1 MRVFCQACLCTYV
14 QCSSCGSLCKDT
26 RKMREK
32 HAAQCPRSRPA
43 AAASLAAIMR
53 AAAAPTAAAR
63 AASQA
68 CRAAAHAAAAAGLA
82 AHAVSVMHDLAAA
95 DSIAAATFID
105 CPSFEGARPGY
116 DFKKGPYGLGYY
128 SRSAQLPAAS
138 TSTSDAAL
146 AGLPPEAEE
155 AEEEGSALAALAR
168 EDREADQQADL
179 AAFLGSSHR
188 HGSHRA
194 DSLPADGLRTP
205 PPEEIRMP
213 QPDWSDVLELVEGEA
228 GCSDA
233 DSDGSHS
240 DY

>member
-1 MRVFCQACLCTYV
+1 
-14 QCSSCGSLCKDT
+14 
-26 RKMREK
+26 
-32 HAAQCPRSRPA
+32 
-43 AAASLAAIMR
+43 
-53 AAAAPTAAAR
+53 
-63 AASQA
+63 
-68 CRAAAHAAAAAGLA
+68 
-82 AHAVSVMHDLAAA
+82 MHDLAAA
-95 DSIAAATFID
+95 DSIAAAAFID

-128 SRSAQLPAAS
+128 SRSAPLPAAS

-155 AEEEGSALAALAR
+155 PEEAEGGLLAALAR

-188 HGSHRA
+188 HGCDRA

-213 QPDWSDVLELVEGEA
+213 QTDWSHVLKFVEGEA

>member
-1 MRVFCQACLCTYV
+1 MMKRVWRGTV
-14 QCSSCGSLCKDT
+14 QEPRIAT
-26 RKMREK
+26 PTETP
-32 HAAQCPRSRPA
+32 AQ
-43 AAASLAAIMR
+43 
-53 AAAAPTAAAR
+53 
-63 AASQA
+63 
-68 CRAAAHAAAAAGLA
+68 
-82 AHAVSVMHDLAAA
+82 
-95 DSIAAATFID
+95 SIAAAAFID

-155 AEEEGSALAALAR
+155 TEEAEGGLLAALAR
-168 EDREADQQADL
+168 EDREADQQAGL

-188 HGSHRA
+188 HGCDRA

-213 QPDWSDVLELVEGEA
+213 KHDWSNILKFVEGEA

>member
-1 MRVFCQACLCTYV
+1 
-14 QCSSCGSLCKDT
+14 
-26 RKMREK
+26 
-32 HAAQCPRSRPA
+32 
-43 AAASLAAIMR
+43 
-53 AAAAPTAAAR
+53 
-63 AASQA
+63 
-68 CRAAAHAAAAAGLA
+68 
-82 AHAVSVMHDLAAA
+82 MHDLAAA
-95 DSIAAATFID
+95 DSIAAAAFID

-128 SRSAQLPAAS
+128 SRSSRLPAAS
-138 TSTSDAAL
+138 ASTSDAAL
-146 AGLPPEAEE
+146 TGLPPEAGEIEE
-155 AEEEGSALAALAR
+155 AGGGLLAALAR

-205 PPEEIRMP
+205 PPEETRMP
-213 QPDWSDVLELVEGEA
+213 KHDWSNILKFVEGEA